1 MYNRKL
7 KIVALAVVS
16 VFFLQSFAQNS
27 WNVPA
32 NQKAKNSYLKFDAA
46 TTGQGEAIYSK
57 NCTSCHG
64 DMTKGNS
71 MKSLNPVPPD
81 LSTKGTQALTDG
93 ELFYILS
100 TGRAVMPNFSSVLS
114 EEERWK
120 VISYIRSF
128 NKSYV
133 QVVSKFDP
141 NKAKLVKVSMNFDP
155 KTNQVNVD
163 VKANEK
169 TGVISVKDAEVG
181 LFVSRYFGKLQIEK
195 TIRTNA
201 DGQAVFNFPK
211 DIPGDKTGTVE
222 LVVKLNAE
230 NYGEIESSTKLQ
242 LGIPNDKPAL
252 TDKRAIWGTLAKAPF
267 WIIILYSA
275 GVLAFGAVLLY
286 LIFAL
291 NKIRKSGNSKQQ

>member
-155 KTNQVNVD
+155 KTNQVKVD

-291 NKIRKSGNSKQQ
+291 NKIRKSGNSKK